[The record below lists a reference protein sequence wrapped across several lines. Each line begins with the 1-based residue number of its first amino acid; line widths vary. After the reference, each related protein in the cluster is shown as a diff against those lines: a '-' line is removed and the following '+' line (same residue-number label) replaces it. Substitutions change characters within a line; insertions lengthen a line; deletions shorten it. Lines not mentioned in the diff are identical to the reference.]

1 MNDLRQ
7 EFVDLKPADKIA
19 SISLVVTILVFI
31 ATSISVSLAYLGYSI
46 SSAVEERNKHD
57 WSIVQANNLKSF
69 WGDIESV
76 ENNIIQ
82 QVAVV
87 GSDSGKFMVAAF
99 KVLDEIGSLLAQ
111 GKLAKINADNI
122 KLNGE
127 FTRFVSAYASLQS
140 SVEGVAV
147 KYDNSVLIYNP
158 MIEVLDIDGWEEY
171 LNQAS
176 KLKQWK
182 SQTMQPYEEAYNLIH
197 SITQSGQIPDNF
209 ESTVQELGYK
219 LGYSLTNLS
228 PPSMDGV
235 LALKNKNYPKSTTK

>member
-1 MNDLRQ
+1 MNNLRQ

-87 GSDSGKFMVAAF
+87 ALLGGELHRHDVRPCPRLGHGQCADMLARDQTRQ
-99 KVLDEIGSLLAQ
+99 VLRLL
-111 GKLAKINADNI
+111 
-122 KLNGE
+122 
-127 FTRFVSAYASLQS
+127 RV
-140 SVEGVAV
+140 
-147 KYDNSVLIYNP
+147 
-158 MIEVLDIDGWEEY
+158 
-171 LNQAS
+171 
-176 KLKQWK
+176 
-182 SQTMQPYEEAYNLIH
+182 
-197 SITQSGQIPDNF
+197 
-209 ESTVQELGYK
+209 
-219 LGYSLTNLS
+219 
-228 PPSMDGV
+228 
-235 LALKNKNYPKSTTK
+235 